1 MTMALQYDTAR
12 PGRKRK
18 PIEKRAPRMGRDL
31 GTPELAAKRAAL
43 AGKGD
48 PTLAASALG
57 VMEARGF
64 LSGEQHRAGVR
75 YANMRR
81 LHMGSDGVAACVLA
95 MEPHGRPLEAEDE
108 ERDVKDWARFKAAH
122 EALRRA
128 GALVKSEVDGVAV
141 HDRLPGWWWRLREG
155 KPRPGDERRQA
166 ALRDG
171 LDSLAVLFGYK
182 TRR

>member
-1 MTMALQYDTAR
+1 MNVALQYETAR

-18 PIEKRAPRMGRDL
+18 PIEKRAPRMGRDT
-31 GTPELAAKRAAL
+31 GTPELALKRAAL

-75 YANMRR
+75 YASLRAIH
-81 LHMGSDGVAACVLA
+81 LGHGGPAQGG
-95 MEPHGRPLEAEDE
+95 MEVGRGRSLDAYDE
-108 ERDVKDWARFKAAH
+108 EGDAKDWQRFKAAH
-122 EALRRA
+122 EALRRH
-128 GALVKSEVDGVAV
+128 GALVKSEVDGAAV

-155 KPRPGDERRQA
+155 KQRPGDERRHA
-166 ALRDG
+166 AIRDG
-171 LDSLAVLFGYK
+171 LDTLALLFGYK
-182 TRR
+182 TRS